1 MPPYQI
7 AQFRIAPLGTL
18 WLARTSRGLS
28 RIELG
33 GSRTALR
40 ASLPEDACVEEDA
53 RPFHA
58 LVRQLR
64 SYAAGKHVRFA
75 GKLDAGCGTPF
86 QRAVWRAITAIP
98 WGETRSYAWLAAK
111 AGRPRAVR
119 AAAAQKRRAD
129 DAEQLIVS
137 MQDQLRL
144 RDALSQKIE
153 EAHDAQ
159 AERQKQVSSGDPG
172 ADFAGS
178 LDVLR
183 DVSQKRR
190 AGQ

>member
-1 MPPYQI
+1 MTAALILLAII
-7 AQFRIAPLGTL
+7 AA
-18 WLARTSRGLS
+18 LA
-28 RIELG
+28 
-33 GSRTALR
+33 
-40 ASLPEDACVEEDA
+40 V
-53 RPFHA
+53 
-58 LVRQLR
+58 
-64 SYAAGKHVRFA
+64 
-75 GKLDAGCGTPF
+75 
-86 QRAVWRAITAIP
+86 AV
-98 WGETRSYAWLAAK
+98 YLAA
-111 AGRPRAVR
+111 R

-129 DAEQLIVS
+129 DAEQLLVS
-137 MQDQLRL
+137 MQDQLRM
-144 RDALSQKIE
+144 RDALSKKIE